1 MKITLLQRKG
11 RTSTSAFT
19 TTLNN
24 NLSGM
29 KGNLSVT
36 WKITEPSPRGWTT
49 IDIQGT
55 DQEIFH
61 HLVKQKFP
69 VANSNFESVEKHGI
83 YGGQISR
90 FNHDLE
96 VDLGIE
102 IPDQVNVMVRLG
114 SLRAQLTD
122 GQPVPVKD
130 IQEAYCLFP
139 GIKADVRITAI
150 SHDEP
155 ILSAWLADSQIDV
168 FSNWI
173 HSGLDRLIIFNCTI
187 EELDLAIRETALE
200 RDILAVESPTLTT
213 HAITCKLGTDGVG
226 VIPRLGTVLRKSEI
240 KLFIPKRA
248 LTLSRSW

>member
-1 MKITLLQRKG
+1 MKIILLQRRG
-11 RTSTSAFT
+11 RTSTSLFT
-19 TTLNN
+19 STLNN

-61 HLVKQKFP
+61 QLVKQKFP
-69 VANSNFESVEKHGI
+69 VANSNFQSVEKHGI
-83 YGGQISR
+83 YSGQISR

-96 VDLGIE
+96 VELGIE
-102 IPDQVNVMVRLG
+102 IPDHVNAIVRLG
-114 SLRAQLTD
+114 TLRAQLTD
-122 GQPVPVKD
+122 GKPVPVKD
-130 IQEAYCLFP
+130 IEETYCLFP
-139 GIKADVRITAI
+139 GSKVDVRITMI

-155 ILSAWLADSQIDV
+155 ILTGWLADSQIDV

-173 HSGLDRLIIFNCTI
+173 HSGLDRVIIFNCTV
-187 EELDLAIRETALE
+187 EELDLAIRKMALE
-200 RDILAVESPTLTT
+200 RDILAVESLTLTT

-226 VIPRLGTVLRKSEI
+226 IIPQLGTALRKSEI

-248 LTLSRSW
+248 LTLNRSW